1 MPRKQGPKSLDDWIT
16 DRVRELS
23 MSLGELANKAHVER
37 TTLSNIRNGK
47 TRGHPKS
54 VRNIEAALG
63 WALGSIEAIRDG
75 GEPTVVDPMAA
86 LAGQPPSFRAPG
98 YVPVTATDA
107 DDPAVQLRQIR
118 QRMGATAFWREI
130 EQMRD
135 EDATLRGSASAS

>member
-23 MSLGELANKAHVER
+23 MSLGELADKAHVER
-37 TTLSNIRNGK
+37 TTLINIRKGK
-47 TRGHPKS
+47 TRGHPKT

-63 WALGSIEAIRDG
+63 WTLGSIEAVRGG
-75 GEPTVVDPMAA
+75 GEPTLVADVQPRPAA
-86 LAGQPPSFRAPG
+86 TAQFGPLIAG
-98 YVPVTATDA
+98 

-118 QRMGATAFWREI
+118 QRLGATAFWAII